1 MARFGPGSLA
11 TGKADAEHA
20 GPLAFRFRFLV
31 AVDVEG
37 FSQRHAAAQARA
49 QDELESVMMQAA
61 ASVGLGRGRWYRQPR
76 GDGELAVLP
85 QGASGLLL
93 VADYPRGLAARIS
106 DLNHAA
112 DNGSRLRV
120 RLAIHH
126 GAVLPGRFGPVG
138 AAPVVTSRLVD
149 AEPVRRQLRQRADLD
164 VALIVSAT
172 VYEEVVQSRL
182 HGLNPEVFDRI
193 IVRAKGKSYAGYLH
207 RGIPM
212 EVTDQQYPGAPEAA
226 P

>member
-1 MARFGPGSLA
+1 
-11 TGKADAEHA
+11 
-20 GPLAFRFRFLV
+20 
-31 AVDVEG
+31 
-37 FSQRHAAAQARA
+37 
-49 QDELESVMMQAA
+49 MMRAA
-61 ASVGLGRGRWYRQPR
+61 ASAGLGRGRWYRQPR

-85 QGASGLLL
+85 QGASGLSL
-93 VADYPRGLAARIS
+93 VGDYPRGLAATIS

-149 AEPVRRQLRQRADLD
+149 AEPARRQLRQRADLD

-172 VYEEVVQSRL
+172 VYEEVVESRL
-182 HGLNPEVFDRI
+182 HGLDPEVFDRI
-193 IVRAKGKSYAGYLH
+193 IVRAKGKSYAGDLH
-207 RGIPM
+207 RGIPV